1 VEKLELYGSIDD
13 KGALSIHNR
22 QRLLEWA
29 RQYPGKKVVI
39 KFERKGSKRSSPQ
52 NRYYW
57 GIVIKEITLRLREL
71 GHQWITDEDVHD
83 MMKLKFNYEQI
94 VSEQGEVLELPKST
108 STLTKTQFAEYVDN
122 IRMWASGFL
131 SISIPDPN
139 QDLTMQF

>member
-1 VEKLELYGSIDD
+1 MERLELYGSIDE

-29 RQYPGKKVVI
+29 RQYPGKNVVI
-39 KFERKGSKRSSPQ
+39 KIERKGSKRSSPQ

-71 GHQWITDEDVHD
+71 GHQWLTDEDVHD

-94 VSEQGEVLELPKST
+94 VGEQGEVLELPKST
-108 STLTKTQFAEYVDN
+108 TTLTKTQFAEYVDN

-131 SISIPDPN
+131 SINIPDPGQN
-139 QDLTMQF
+139 LTMQF

>member
-1 VEKLELYGSIDD
+1 MEPLQLYGSIDE
-13 KGALSIHNR
+13 KGSLSIHNR

-29 RQYPGKKVVI
+29 RQYPGKNVVI

-57 GIVIKEITLRLREL
+57 GVVIKEITLRLREL
-71 GHQWITDEDVHD
+71 GHQWLTDEDVHD

-94 VSEQGEVLELPKST
+94 VSEHGEVLELPKST
-108 STLTKTQFAEYVDN
+108 TTLTKTQFAEYVDN

-131 SISIPDPN
+131 SIDIPDPN

>member
-1 VEKLELYGSIDD
+1 MEKLELYGSIDEN
-13 KGALSIHNR
+13 GALSIHNR

-29 RQYPGKKVVI
+29 RQYPGKNVVI

-57 GIVIKEITLRLREL
+57 GVVIKEITLRLREL
-71 GHQWITDEDVHD
+71 GHQWLTDEDVHD
-83 MMKLKFNYEQI
+83 IMKLKFNYEQI
-94 VSEQGEVLELPKST
+94 ISEQGEALELPKST
-108 STLTKTQFAEYVDN
+108 TTLTKTQFAEYIDN

-131 SISIPDPN
+131 SIDIPDPN